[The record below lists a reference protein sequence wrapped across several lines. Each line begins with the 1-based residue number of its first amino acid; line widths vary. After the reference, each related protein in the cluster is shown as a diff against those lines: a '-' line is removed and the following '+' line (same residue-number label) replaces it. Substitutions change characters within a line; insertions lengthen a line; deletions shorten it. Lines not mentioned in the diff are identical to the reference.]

1 MVLSINNKGQSEWSN
16 IIHKEQSSDY
26 TDNFLSYTTF
36 NTGADIH
43 FIFNNADKRNQL
55 LIDNV
60 ITPEGVLVRNPS
72 LKSYEKGYEFMIRLA
87 KQTGARQI
95 IVPCSYRQQIC
106 FAKIEF

>member
-1 MVLSINNKGQSEWSN
+1 MEWSN
-16 IIHKEQSSDY
+16 VIHKEQSSDN

-36 NTGADIH
+36 NTGGDIH

-60 ITPEGVLVRNPS
+60 VTPDGALVRNPS
-72 LKSYEKGYEFMIRLA
+72 LKSYEKGYDFMIRFA